1 MKFSN
6 REQGLVVIKLSN
18 REQGLV
24 VIKLHRVLTNIGK
37 EFEAIEKWKILEN
50 QNQNLKDLRKKFWMI
65 KNDWWNRIKV
75 VMWEN
80 SFRSQD

>member
-1 MKFSN
+1 MMKFSN

-37 EFEAIEKWKILEN
+37 EFEAIEKWKFLES
-50 QNQNLKDLRKKFWMI
+50 QNKKFVGF
-65 KNDWWNRIKV
+65 KEKVLNDKRWLVK
-75 VMWEN
+75 
-80 SFRSQD
+80 

>member
-24 VIKLHRVLTNIGK
+24 VIKLHGVLANIGK
-37 EFEAIEKWKILEN
+37 EFEKKIEKWKILEN
-50 QNQNLKDLRKKFWMI
+50 QNQKFEGF
-65 KNDWWNRIKV
+65 KEKGLNNKRRLVK
-75 VMWEN
+75 
-80 SFRSQD
+80 